1 LSGVQVRNLL
11 LLGAL
16 GYLGLYLYG
25 LLMGVFS
32 PGELI
37 GFTIVAAAFAA
48 IYLFHAINVHRAI
61 ADRED
66 PRHDELMRQS
76 QHLREKRGF

>member
-1 LSGVQVRNLL
+1 LTAVQVRNLL

-25 LLMGVFS
+25 FFMGVFS

-37 GFTIVAAAFAA
+37 GFTIVALVFAA
-48 IYLFHAINVHRAI
+48 IYVFHAINVHRAI
-61 ADRED
+61 ADRDD
-66 PRHDELMRQS
+66 PRHDDLMRQS